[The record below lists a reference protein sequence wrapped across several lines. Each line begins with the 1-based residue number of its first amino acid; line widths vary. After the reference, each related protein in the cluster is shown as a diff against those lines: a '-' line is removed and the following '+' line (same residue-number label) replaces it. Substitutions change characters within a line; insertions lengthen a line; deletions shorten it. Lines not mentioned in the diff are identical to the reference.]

1 MSPAEF
7 DSAIKQ
13 IIQIAE
19 GNSDI
24 DALYLYG
31 SHAKGEANEASDIDL
46 AVIFANKEENPLQ
59 RRLRPEML
67 ALDWVNTLGLTED
80 QLSVL
85 DMESS
90 NIPLTMSVLQTGKL
104 LLYKDISHEMMVS
117 GKIMSQWELDY
128 QYHYDKF
135 G

>member
-7 DSAIKQ
+7 DNAIKQ

-19 GNSDI
+19 KSSDI

-46 AVIFANKEENPLQ
+46 AVIFADQKENPLQ

-67 ALDWVNTLGLTED
+67 ALDWINTLALAED
-80 QLSVL
+80 KLSVL

-90 NIPLTMSVLQTGKL
+90 NIPLTMSVLQTGRL
-104 LLYKDISHEMMVS
+104 LLNKDTNHEMMVS

>member
-1 MSPAEF
+1 MKPAEF
-7 DSAIKQ
+7 DSTIEQ
-13 IIQIAE
+13 ITKLAR

-31 SHAKGEANEASDIDL
+31 SHAKGEAHEASDIDL

-104 LLYKDISHEMMVS
+104 LLNKDIGHEMMVS

>member
-7 DSAIKQ
+7 DNAIKQ

-19 GNSDI
+19 ENSDI

-104 LLYKDISHEMMVS
+104 LLNKDIGHEMMVS

>member
-1 MSPAEF
+1 MKPAEC
-7 DSAIKQ
+7 DSTIEQ
-13 IIQIAE
+13 IIKLAR

-31 SHAKGEANEASDIDL
+31 SHAKGEAHEASDIDL

-67 ALDWVNTLGLTED
+67 ALDWVNALGLTED

-104 LLYKDISHEMMVS
+104 LLNKDIGHEMMVS

>member
-7 DSAIKQ
+7 DNTIKQ

-104 LLYKDISHEMMVS
+104 LLNKDISHEMMVS

>member
-1 MSPAEF
+1 MKPAEF
-7 DSAIKQ
+7 DSTIEQ
-13 IIQIAE
+13 IIKLAR

-31 SHAKGEANEASDIDL
+31 SHAKGEAHEASDIDL

-104 LLYKDISHEMMVS
+104 LLNKDIGHEMMVS

>member
-7 DSAIKQ
+7 DNVIKQ

-31 SHAKGEANEASDIDL
+31 SHAKGEAHEASDIDL
-46 AVIFANKEENPLQ
+46 AVIFANKEEDPLQ

-67 ALDWVNTLGLTED
+67 ALDWVNTLGLTEG

-104 LLYKDISHEMMVS
+104 LLNKDIGHEMMVS